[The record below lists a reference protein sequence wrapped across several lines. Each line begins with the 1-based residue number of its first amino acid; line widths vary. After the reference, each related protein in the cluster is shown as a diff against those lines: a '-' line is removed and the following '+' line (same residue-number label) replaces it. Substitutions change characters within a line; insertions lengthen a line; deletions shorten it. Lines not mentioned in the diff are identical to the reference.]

1 MQIKLGT
8 IELWNSQEQSRTND
22 KKMISV
28 EIGVTLLL
36 VSSYLINASFL
47 TLISFV
53 LVCAL
58 VIASRYR
65 NSILYLAY
73 FTSFASLFFYQ
84 GKHMYF
90 VLVALFIIKA
100 LFTNN
105 IKKSTLLYYLLI
117 TIYCMIFSDFNA
129 EYSFA
134 KIIGLVLLFAVPL
147 IADYS
152 DKIDCNEFMQHYIF
166 GFTVATILGFFV
178 MSIPSMKALFSYDL
192 MWTASYQELT
202 RFFGLAFDC
211 NFYAFSNYIIVA
223 YLVFAFDKITR
234 SRGILILFFI
244 LAGLQTVSKS
254 YFLVLGLLLVCYII
268 TNIKHF
274 KKIVLAF
281 AVGAIGFAAFIF
293 ISDKLGY
300 NVIELILDRFVIGGG
315 FAENTTGRVDIWNR
329 YFDMF
334 RQAGIKE
341 CFFGFGFNATV
352 KSAAHNTFIEFF
364 YHFGLVGLLLWLMYF
379 AYCARRFIHNTQN
392 FYAKSPMVM
401 LCFILGVFFLSAY
414 TYEAFWISMVISFMT
429 FGIRNRE
436 GVLGADV

>member
-1 MQIKLGT
+1 M
-8 IELWNSQEQSRTND
+8 
-22 KKMISV
+22 
-28 EIGVTLLL
+28 
-36 VSSYLINASFL
+36 
-47 TLISFV
+47 
-53 LVCAL
+53 
-58 VIASRYR
+58 
-65 NSILYLAY
+65 
-73 FTSFASLFFYQ
+73 
-84 GKHMYF
+84 
-90 VLVALFIIKA
+90 
-100 LFTNN
+100 
-105 IKKSTLLYYLLI
+105 
-117 TIYCMIFSDFNA
+117 
-129 EYSFA
+129 
-134 KIIGLVLLFAVPL
+134 
-147 IADYS
+147 
-152 DKIDCNEFMQHYIF
+152 
-166 GFTVATILGFFV
+166 
-178 MSIPSMKALFSYDL
+178 
-192 MWTASYQELT
+192 
-202 RFFGLAFDC
+202 
-211 NFYAFSNYIIVA
+211 
-223 YLVFAFDKITR
+223 
-234 SRGILILFFI
+234 
-244 LAGLQTVSKS
+244 
-254 YFLVLGLLLVCYII
+254 LVCYII

-281 AVGAIGFAAFIF
+281 TVGAIGFAAFIF
-293 ISDKLGY
+293 ISNKLGY

-341 CFFGFGFNATV
+341 FFFGFGFNATV